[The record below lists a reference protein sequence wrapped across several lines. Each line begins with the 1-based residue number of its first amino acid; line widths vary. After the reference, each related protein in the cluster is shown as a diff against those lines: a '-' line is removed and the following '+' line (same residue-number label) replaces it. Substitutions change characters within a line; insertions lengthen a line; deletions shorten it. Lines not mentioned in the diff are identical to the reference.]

1 MTSPDELQE
10 IEAIIEREGRTCMIL
25 SLEGCPPCAALKAAI
40 LDRVSD
46 AELENIFEVKLKP
59 YEDRAHRAFIR
70 ANAVTG
76 FPTVQL
82 YENGAQLWASAWTFE
97 EAVLEEM
104 LAWLDGRIDT
114 LSLPEPLEM
123 PKAGT
128 PMT

>member
-1 MTSPDELQE
+1 
-10 IEAIIEREGRTCMIL
+10 MIL

-59 YEDRAHRAFIR
+59 YEDREHRAFIR

-82 YENGAQLWASAWTFE
+82 YENGAQLWSSAWSFE
-97 EAVLEEM
+97 ETVLEDL
-104 LAWLDGRIDT
+104 LAWLDGRSRE
-114 LSLPEPLEM
+114 LSLPEPLQM
-123 PKAGT
+123 PKTTSSRQG
-128 PMT
+128 